1 MFCSSCQSC
10 PLWDWRIQIMQS
22 QLPVSV
28 IRQPVTKPVMCLT
41 LDVAYI
47 CQTAFVVGLNPQRIL
62 SPQFETQ
69 FLYILT
75 FFHHIIFICMFFIL
89 WILSVSFY
97 LTLLQTIHLHS
108 NAFIFLS
115 VILMHASVFFC
126 FVFFITVFLEYLTLS
141 MFTYTSSNTFCFWD
155 QSMLKHDG
163 WQLTVCPVLWCLCL
177 ISLVAFLFTCW
188 CLYSCKQ
195 NWLNTTLFSL
205 HSTAFSQWSYSH
217 QLFHNMWHR
226 IRGASVDLA
235 DPHFPACCDT
245 LTLNV
250 MFENN

>member
-1 MFCSSCQSC
+1 
-10 PLWDWRIQIMQS
+10 MQS

-75 FFHHIIFICMFFIL
+75 FFHHIIFICMFFML

-115 VILMHASVFFC
+115 VILMHASVLLFFLNHC
-126 FVFFITVFLEYLTLS
+126 VSRV
-141 MFTYTSSNTFCFWD
+141 SNIEHVHVYVV
-155 QSMLKHDG
+155 KH
-163 WQLTVCPVLWCLCL
+163 LLLLRPEHVET
-177 ISLVAFLFTCW
+177 
-188 CLYSCKQ
+188 
-195 NWLNTTLFSL
+195 
-205 HSTAFSQWSYSH
+205 
-217 QLFHNMWHR
+217 
-226 IRGASVDLA
+226 
-235 DPHFPACCDT
+235 
-245 LTLNV
+245 
-250 MFENN
+250 

>member
-1 MFCSSCQSC
+1 
-10 PLWDWRIQIMQS
+10 MQS

-47 CQTAFVVGLNPQRIL
+47 CQTAFVLGLNPQRIL

-126 FVFFITVFLEYLTLS
+126 FVFFNHCVSRVSNIEYVHV
-141 MFTYTSSNTFCFWD
+141 YVV
-155 QSMLKHDG
+155 KH
-163 WQLTVCPVLWCLCL
+163 LLLLRPEHVET
-177 ISLVAFLFTCW
+177 
-188 CLYSCKQ
+188 
-195 NWLNTTLFSL
+195 
-205 HSTAFSQWSYSH
+205 
-217 QLFHNMWHR
+217 
-226 IRGASVDLA
+226 
-235 DPHFPACCDT
+235 
-245 LTLNV
+245 
-250 MFENN
+250 

>member
-1 MFCSSCQSC
+1 
-10 PLWDWRIQIMQS
+10 MQS

-47 CQTAFVVGLNPQRIL
+47 CQTAFIVGLNPQRIL

-75 FFHHIIFICMFFIL
+75 FFHHIIFICMFFML

-115 VILMHASVFFC
+115 VILMHASVVCFCFFC
-126 FVFFITVFLEYLTLS
+126 FVFFNHCV
-141 MFTYTSSNTFCFWD
+141 SSVSNIECVHVYVV
-155 QSMLKHDG
+155 KH
-163 WQLTVCPVLWCLCL
+163 LLLRPVH
-177 ISLVAFLFTCW
+177 VET
-188 CLYSCKQ
+188 
-195 NWLNTTLFSL
+195 
-205 HSTAFSQWSYSH
+205 
-217 QLFHNMWHR
+217 
-226 IRGASVDLA
+226 
-235 DPHFPACCDT
+235 
-245 LTLNV
+245 
-250 MFENN
+250 

>member
-1 MFCSSCQSC
+1 
-10 PLWDWRIQIMQS
+10 MQS

-75 FFHHIIFICMFFIL
+75 FFHHIIFICMFFML

-115 VILMHASVFFC
+115 VILMHASGFFV
-126 FVFFITVFLEYLTLS
+126 FVFFFNHCVSRVSNIEYVHV
-141 MFTYTSSNTFCFWD
+141 YVV
-155 QSMLKHDG
+155 KH
-163 WQLTVCPVLWCLCL
+163 LLLLRPEHVET
-177 ISLVAFLFTCW
+177 
-188 CLYSCKQ
+188 
-195 NWLNTTLFSL
+195 
-205 HSTAFSQWSYSH
+205 
-217 QLFHNMWHR
+217 
-226 IRGASVDLA
+226 
-235 DPHFPACCDT
+235 
-245 LTLNV
+245 
-250 MFENN
+250 